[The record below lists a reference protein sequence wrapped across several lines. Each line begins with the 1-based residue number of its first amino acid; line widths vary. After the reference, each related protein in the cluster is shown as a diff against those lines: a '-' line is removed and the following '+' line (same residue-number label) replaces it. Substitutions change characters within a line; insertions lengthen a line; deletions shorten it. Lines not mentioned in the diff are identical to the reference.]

1 MNNNKNRQNEGQA
14 QGCIDFLHLTDGEWK
29 PSESERFA
37 WGSMQQRQES
47 DLDSSSS
54 GPAPS
59 LINICFFMHFFG
71 HYLGK
76 EGALLW
82 PRFNTI
88 TVLKWYARVRNFKIQ
103 MINFKL
109 YWFQLLPSPSM
120 FFKLSPVIWFRSGRK
135 SFESRWNSI
144 SV

>member
-54 GPAPS
+54 GPAHS
-59 LINICFFMHFFG
+59 LINICFFMHFLAII
-71 HYLGK
+71 YEKK
-76 EGALLW
+76 EHCSGPGL
-82 PRFNTI
+82 I
-88 TVLKWYARVRNFKIQ
+88 
-103 MINFKL
+103 
-109 YWFQLLPSPSM
+109 
-120 FFKLSPVIWFRSGRK
+120 RSQ
-135 SFESRWNSI
+135 S
-144 SV
+144 